1 MLISR
6 IWKRHDS
13 ELVWRLRPFLCCMA
27 SRQQYLHPS
36 LRHLNSLDCHMMV
49 DLMSLTS
56 IGDDRPPI
64 WLFLSVSF
72 GWIAHAD
79 LGTDK
84 MRYFQI
90 ISELTLDGLAMSGS
104 QLVLHIKWFSGKNT
118 NALLPP
124 TELRHRQQ
132 ISTLMQSP
140 NALPSRP
147 SSETSTTNVTIEG
160 KSITFVQ
167 IYPRTETLETSL
179 TQICRWINGNMQPM
193 NK

>member
-1 MLISR
+1 M
-6 IWKRHDS
+6 
-13 ELVWRLRPFLCCMA
+13 
-27 SRQQYLHPS
+27 PS
-36 LRHLNSLDCHMMV
+36 NSLDTHMMV

-79 LGTDK
+79 LGTEK

-90 ISELTLDGLAMSGS
+90 ISELRLDGLAMSGS
-104 QLVLHIKWFSGKNT
+104 QLVLHIKWFSRKNT
-118 NALLPP
+118 NALSPP
-124 TELRHRQQ
+124 TELRHSQQ
-132 ISTLMQSP
+132 ISTLTQSP
-140 NALPSRP
+140 NALTSRP

-167 IYPRTETLETSL
+167 NYPRTETSETSL
-179 TQICRWINGNMQPM
+179 TQICRWINGNMQTM